1 MWLYEVKGGHNP
13 GRGNGREVSVAK
25 VELAMGGWREI
36 VSERKRGQNT
46 CRAYGPCRIGILL
59 WVRWAAILGVT

>member
-1 MWLYEVKGGHNP
+1 MWLYEVRGGHNP

-36 VSERKRGQNT
+36 VSERK
-46 CRAYGPCRIGILL
+46 
-59 WVRWAAILGVT
+59 